1 MPQAAVTKSRNDKKK
16 IVKMFALVIIIF
28 VVCWAP
34 YHIYF
39 IYSYH
44 NPQITKA
51 TNLLKLTRPECLIV
65 AKDWLFE
72 LKSVTY
78 RLSDHGLLFL
88 ELLSQLNRSLKM
100 YF

>member
-1 MPQAAVTKSRNDKKK
+1 MGRHLWTGDKSALRLLVPQAAVTKSRNDKKK

-51 TNLLKLTRPECLIV
+51 TNLLKLTSYPFLTRPE
-65 AKDWLFE
+65 
-72 LKSVTY
+72 
-78 RLSDHGLLFL
+78 
-88 ELLSQLNRSLKM
+88 
-100 YF
+100 